1 MLNEEEVSRH
11 ALIAVFPKDAE
22 YLTGEELDLIVRTL
36 LAVPE
41 PSKAGALFDTV
52 RRVTSGTGIG
62 SIDDARLL
70 YTLER
75 EGFHALSE
83 ADRRHIYAAARL
95 PMRALVRAYLAQAP
109 DRFAGASVLM
119 LRTNDPRLHALRC
132 VGRGFAIRHVY
143 AAHPHEPGLYIPVSQ
158 FHSYLLEA
166 KRSEFVRLMTSLGA
180 RTVRLTHAESEE
192 TSARANAGVDGVKGV
207 DVGVKAGVRA
217 SKGSRFSLAM
227 TIEERPTRPP
237 EMPSNLV
244 WYHHEP
250 MWQALC
256 DARLAFGATSF
267 KVGFSY
273 KSDFGV
279 DASLCAK
286 ITGMGL
292 EVGGKFEEN
301 EALEQEYE
309 VTFWPRGRG
318 EP

>member
-1 MLNEEEVSRH
+1 MLNDEEVSRH
-11 ALIAVFPKDAE
+11 ALIAVVPNDAE

-75 EGFHALSE
+75 EGFLALSE
-83 ADRRHIYAAARL
+83 ADRRHIYSAARL

-109 DRFAGASVLM
+109 DHFAGAGVLM
-119 LRTNDPRLHALRC
+119 LRTNDPRLGVMRC
-132 VGRGFAIRHVY
+132 IGRAFAMRHVY
-143 AAHPHEPGLYIPVSQ
+143 AAHPHERGLYIPVSQ
-158 FHSYLLEA
+158 FHSYLIEE

-180 RTVRLTHAESEE
+180 RTVRLSHAETEE
-192 TSARANAGVDGVKGV
+192 NAARMNVSVDGIKGV
-207 DVGVKAGVRA
+207 DVGAKAGVRA
-217 SKGSRFSLAM
+217 SKASRFSLAM

-237 EMPSNLV
+237 AMPTSLV
-244 WYHHEP
+244 WYHNEP

-256 DARLAFGATSF
+256 DARLAHGVSSF
-267 KVGFSY
+267 KVGFAY

-286 ITGMGL
+286 IKGMGL

-301 EALEQEYE
+301 EAVEQEYE
-309 VTFWPRGRG
+309 VTFWPRG
-318 EP
+318 